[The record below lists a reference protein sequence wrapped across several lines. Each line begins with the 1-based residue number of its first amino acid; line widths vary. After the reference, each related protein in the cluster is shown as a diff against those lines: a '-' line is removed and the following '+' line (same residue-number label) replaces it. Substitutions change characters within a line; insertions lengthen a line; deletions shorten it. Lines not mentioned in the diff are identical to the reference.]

1 MSFESFHTPS
11 FHCTDNSHPL
21 IPDSCGHWCTVDYAP
36 HAGNDHCLDVS
47 APSFS
52 IVRVDGRSHGGCRSR
67 FKHDRRSC
75 ALRTISP
82 PSARSPVAASPAP
95 LIPVGSHQRPSANG
109 FLCLIPP
116 IWWDVAPA
124 ASSLSSSLD
133 PRNIVDLSSLRHF
146 AIVSCRDRR
155 DREKYAINNCWVV
168 PSCRGKEKFKLEKEG
183 CSESR
188 AKLETGMW
196 YFRCI
201 HMLILQSANTNG
213 TRVRNFLV
221 ASRTGRA
228 ARSCDIEVSFIGKE
242 RLLWSCQPAPEWLR

>member
-1 MSFESFHTPS
+1 MCFESFHTPS

-116 IWWDVAPA
+116 ILVRCCTGGFQPIPFIRPPQRRR
-124 ASSLSSSLD
+124 SLIFTPFRDS
-133 PRNIVDLSSLRHF
+133 VLS
-146 AIVSCRDRR
+146 
-155 DREKYAINNCWVV
+155 
-168 PSCRGKEKFKLEKEG
+168 G
-183 CSESR
+183 
-188 AKLETGMW
+188 
-196 YFRCI
+196 
-201 HMLILQSANTNG
+201 
-213 TRVRNFLV
+213 
-221 ASRTGRA
+221 
-228 ARSCDIEVSFIGKE
+228 
-242 RLLWSCQPAPEWLR
+242 